1 MSAEQNNASAI
12 ISNVWSFAT
21 VLREDCEGYGDYLFL
36 HNIGDFDS
44 ETFIT
49 PAYA

>member
-1 MSAEQNNASAI
+1 MSTEQNNVSAI
-12 ISNVWSFAT
+12 ISNVCCFAT

-36 HNIGDFDS
+36 HNIGDSDS

-49 PAYA
+49 PTDA